1 MKGLDFVI
9 RQAQELGRPVA
20 VNLSFGNTYG
30 SHDGTSLLETF
41 MNDISNYGRSV
52 LVAGTGNEGTGNGHT
67 AGRLVMGSDTDVE
80 LSICLL
86 YTSGFFRCSADRERR
101 VDFVN
106 RGILELF
113 RCADEDEFNAL
124 TGSRLGGMI
133 LDKDYHHA
141 ISECRK
147 QLREGREVLKTEFR
161 AVYKRQ
167 HEGYDPFPGVLF

>member
-1 MKGLDFVI
+1 MIKGA
-9 RQAQELGRPVA
+9 RSEW
-20 VNLSFGNTYG
+20 
-30 SHDGTSLLETF
+30 GTHFLMDS
-41 MNDISNYGRSV
+41 MP
-52 LVAGTGNEGTGNGHT
+52 A
-67 AGRLVMGSDTDVE
+67 
-80 LSICLL
+80 
-86 YTSGFFRCSADRERR
+86 GFFRCSADRERR

-161 AVYKRQ
+161 IVRKDKVPAGWIAAA
-167 HEGYDPFPGVLF
+167 HH

>member
-1 MKGLDFVI
+1 MGDYEQMIKGA
-9 RQAQELGRPVA
+9 RSEW
-20 VNLSFGNTYG
+20 
-30 SHDGTSLLETF
+30 GTHFLMDS
-41 MNDISNYGRSV
+41 MP
-52 LVAGTGNEGTGNGHT
+52 A
-67 AGRLVMGSDTDVE
+67 
-80 LSICLL
+80 
-86 YTSGFFRCSADRERR
+86 GFFRCSADRERR

-124 TGSRLGGMI
+124 IGSRLGGMI

-161 AVYKRQ
+161 IVRK
-167 HEGYDPFPGVLF
+167 DKST